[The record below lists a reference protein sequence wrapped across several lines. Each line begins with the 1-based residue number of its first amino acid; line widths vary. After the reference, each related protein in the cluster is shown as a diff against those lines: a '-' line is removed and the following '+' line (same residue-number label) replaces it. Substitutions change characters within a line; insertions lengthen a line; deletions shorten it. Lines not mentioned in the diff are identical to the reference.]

1 MPIINIDMMFGC
13 TIDQKRNL
21 IREITKVVCETI
33 DTTPDRV
40 KIKLSEMS
48 PEDYV
53 ISGQL
58 IVDQDDPFGRKIG

>member
-1 MPIINIDMMFGC
+1 MPIINIDMMSGR

-21 IREITKVVCETI
+21 VKEITKVVCKTI

-48 PEDYV
+48 PEDYA

-58 IVDQDDPFGRKIG
+58 IVDQDDPFGKKK

>member
-1 MPIINIDMMFGC
+1 MPIINIDMISGR
-13 TIDQKRNL
+13 TINQKRDL
-21 IREITKVVCETI
+21 VKEITKVVCKTI

-48 PEDYV
+48 PENYA

-58 IVDQDDPFGRKIG
+58 IVDQDSPLGRKIS